1 MKSRKNKRKFREL
14 GDNSSFANSQNMNT
28 QSSKVKSGKEYKTPL
43 ENLISLYPSLS
54 SDLIEDIFI
63 DNDRNFVTTKQALD
77 EMCKNEEPLKE
88 DNKIVDINSY
98 DYSNNYNDK
107 EKIDLT
113 KFAKFEIDSD
123 VNYNEQNVEEDI
135 KELDINND
143 NNNKKMTKQSEYK
156 TVFNVDKKI
165 VTPIGE
171 KGDLIIDDFLL
182 DDYVKLLCEIFPNYT
197 RKDIMK
203 KICEMDFDVDKVV
216 MSFFD
221 YAPSQEELKTME
233 NFEFTN
239 KEEILS
245 NFSSFDMYNN
255 NKINIDAIEE
265 HNLQKE
271 IEEQI
276 KKQSQENKNNYIQNS
291 SNNEQEQE
299 QEEYFLDKPISQI
312 KTKEIRN
319 DLTKLSKQF
328 PFEDEFTLKWIYYQY
343 MNYNQSYNYLSQK
356 NKVSYGLKSIVDSI
370 DQSKSSKP
378 IEKPKQNYSYSN
390 SNPEAK
396 KRSRIISSIISENP
410 SNWRFRK
417 EDNVNIADYQS
428 IRRQLIIQAQH
439 AFASKRYQEANAIM
453 AKARRYKQEINQLME
468 RKKIATFMKNNEH
481 LYNENLFND
490 NHHIVDLHGL
500 SLEESKMVVSKKCR
514 DLLEKKENEDIN
526 RITLCLITGRGSHS
540 KDKIP
545 VLLPGLTAWIKSKT
559 RFKHKIDDYNGI
571 IKIFL

>member
-14 GDNSSFANSQNMNT
+14 GDNSSFVSSQNMNT

-98 DYSNNYNDK
+98 DYSTNYNDK

-123 VNYNEQNVEEDI
+123 VNYNEQNIEEDM
-135 KELDINND
+135 KEIDINND
-143 NNNKKMTKQSEYK
+143 NSNKKMTKQSEYK

-171 KGDLIIDDFLL
+171 KGDFIIDDFLL

-276 KKQSQENKNNYIQNS
+276 KKQSQDNKNNYKQNS
-291 SNNEQEQE
+291 NNNEQE

-439 AFASKRYQEANAIM
+439 AFASKKYQEANAIM

>member
-14 GDNSSFANSQNMNT
+14 GDNSSFVSSQNMNT

-98 DYSNNYNDK
+98 DYSTNYNDK

-123 VNYNEQNVEEDI
+123 VNYNEQNIEEDM
-135 KELDINND
+135 KEIDINND
-143 NNNKKMTKQSEYK
+143 NSNKKMTKQSEYK

-171 KGDLIIDDFLL
+171 KGDFIIDDFLL

-276 KKQSQENKNNYIQNS
+276 KKQSQDNKNNYKQNS
-291 SNNEQEQE
+291 NNNEQE

-439 AFASKRYQEANAIM
+439 AFASKKYQEANAIM

-468 RKKIATFMKNNEH
+468 RKRIATFMKNNEH

>member
-14 GDNSSFANSQNMNT
+14 GDNSSFVSSQNMNT

-98 DYSNNYNDK
+98 DYSTNYNDK

-123 VNYNEQNVEEDI
+123 VNYNEQNIEEDM

-143 NNNKKMTKQSEYK
+143 NSNKKMTKQSEYK

-271 IEEQI
+271 IEEEI
-276 KKQSQENKNNYIQNS
+276 KKQSQENKNNYKQNS
-291 SNNEQEQE
+291 NNNNEQE

-526 RITLCLITGRGSHS
+526 RITLCLITGKGSHS

>member
-123 VNYNEQNVEEDI
+123 VNYNEQNVEEDKNEI
-135 KELDINND
+135 DINND
-143 NNNKKMTKQSEYK
+143 NSNKKMTKQSEYK

-276 KKQSQENKNNYIQNS
+276 KKQSQDNKNNYKQNS
-291 SNNEQEQE
+291 NNNEQE

-439 AFASKRYQEANAIM
+439 AYASKRYQEANAIM

-481 LYNENLFND
+481 LYNENLFSD

>member
-123 VNYNEQNVEEDI
+123 VNYNEQNVEEDM
-135 KELDINND
+135 KELDIKND
-143 NNNKKMTKQSEYK
+143 NKKMTKQSEYK

-291 SNNEQEQE
+291 NSNEQE

-481 LYNENLFND
+481 LYNENLFSD

>member
-123 VNYNEQNVEEDI
+123 VNYNEQNIEEDI

-276 KKQSQENKNNYIQNS
+276 KKQSQDNKNNYIQNS
-291 SNNEQEQE
+291 SNNNEQER
-299 QEEYFLDKPISQI
+299 EEYFLDKPISQI

-481 LYNENLFND
+481 LYNENLFNN

>member
-123 VNYNEQNVEEDI
+123 VNYNEQNVEEDKNEI
-135 KELDINND
+135 DINND
-143 NNNKKMTKQSEYK
+143 NSNKKMTKQSEYK

-291 SNNEQEQE
+291 NNNEQE

-481 LYNENLFND
+481 LYNENLFNN

>member
-123 VNYNEQNVEEDI
+123 VNYNEQNIEEDM
-135 KELDINND
+135 KEIDINND

-276 KKQSQENKNNYIQNS
+276 KKQSQDNKNNYKQNS
-291 SNNEQEQE
+291 NNNEQE

-370 DQSKSSKP
+370 DQSKSNKP

-481 LYNENLFND
+481 LYNENLFSD